1 MTNMSSMRS
10 SQIPDIEKLHHDPGY
25 RQILELEFGDMIPF
39 VLSNIRKKGLFSIL
53 YLTINMASL
62 AFIILYAVWGLM
74 NMQITWAT
82 IIKQSLSGIFA
93 GSILIIPVHEILHG
107 LAYRILGARKIQFGA
122 DLQQFIFFVT
132 ADRYPVSGNQL
143 YSLAMTPFVVI
154 NIITVSIAALMFPQV
169 ILFAAFLLLSH
180 NIMCIGDF
188 AIVNFVRLIPG
199 RIITY
204 DETENKRSYFF
215 EEVISQSE

>member
-1 MTNMSSMRS
+1 MKNQASRRS
-10 SQIPDIEKLHHDPGY
+10 SRIPDIDKLHHDPDY
-25 RQILELEFGDMIPF
+25 RQILELEFRDMIPF
-39 VLSNIRKKGLFSIL
+39 VLSNIRKKGIFSIL
-53 YLTINMASL
+53 YLTINVASL

-74 NMQITWAT
+74 GLQLTWAT
-82 IIKQSLSGIFA
+82 IIKQSLAGIFA
-93 GSILIIPVHEILHG
+93 GSILIIPVHELLHG

-122 DLQQFIFFVT
+122 DLQQLIFFVT

-143 YSLAMTPFVVI
+143 YFLAMTPIVI
-154 NIITVSIAALMFPQV
+154 INLVTVAITALVFPHV

-188 AIVNFVRLIPG
+188 AIVNFVRLTPG

-204 DETENKRSYFF
+204 DETEQKRSYFF
-215 EEVISQSE
+215 EEMVDQPE

>member
-1 MTNMSSMRS
+1 MTNLSSMRS
-10 SQIPDIEKLHHDPGY
+10 SKIPDIEKLHHDPGY
-25 RQILELEFGDMIPF
+25 RQILELEFSDMIPF

-53 YLTINMASL
+53 YLTINMAFL
-62 AFIILYAVWGLM
+62 AFIILYAIWGLLD
-74 NMQITWAT
+74 MQITWAT
-82 IIKQSLSGIFA
+82 IIKQTLSGIFA
-93 GSILIIPVHEILHG
+93 GSILVIPVHEILHG
-107 LAYRILGARKIQFGA
+107 LAYRILGARKIEFGA

-143 YSLAMTPFVVI
+143 YFLAMTPFVVI
-154 NIITVSIAALMFPQV
+154 NLVIVAITALVFPQV

-188 AIVNFVRLIPG
+188 AIVNYVRLTPG
-199 RIITY
+199 GVITY

-215 EEVISQSE
+215 QEVTDKME

>member
-10 SQIPDIEKLHHDPGY
+10 SKISDIEKLHQDPGY
-25 RQILELEFGDMIPF
+25 RQILKLEFSDMIPF

-62 AFIILYAVWGLM
+62 VFIILYAIWGVM
-74 NMQITWAT
+74 DMQITWAT
-82 IIKQSLSGIFA
+82 IIKQTLSGIFA
-93 GSILIIPVHEILHG
+93 GSILVIPLHEILHG
-107 LAYRILGARKIQFGA
+107 LAYRILGARKIKFGA

-143 YSLAMTPFVVI
+143 YFLAMTPFVVI
-154 NIITVSIAALMFPQV
+154 NLVTVAITTLVFPQV

-188 AIVNFVRLIPG
+188 AIVNFVRLTPG

-204 DETENKRSYFF
+204 DETEQKRSYFF
-215 EEVISQSE
+215 EEVVDQPE

>member
-1 MTNMSSMRS
+1 MRS
-10 SQIPDIEKLHHDPGY
+10 SKIPDIEKLHHDPGY
-25 RQILELEFGDMIPF
+25 RQILQLEFSDMIPF
-39 VLSNIRKKGLFSIL
+39 VMSNIRKKGLFSIL
-53 YLTINMASL
+53 YLTINVASL
-62 AFIILYAVWGLM
+62 VFIILHAGWDLM
-74 NMQITWAT
+74 DSQITWTT

-93 GSILIIPVHEILHG
+93 GSILVIPLHEILHG

-143 YSLAMTPFVVI
+143 YFLAMTPFVVI
-154 NIITVSIAALMFPQV
+154 NLVIVAIAALVFPQV
-169 ILFAAFLLLSH
+169 ILFAAFLLFSH

-188 AIVNFVRLIPG
+188 AIVNYVRLTPG

-215 EEVISQSE
+215 EEVTNKME